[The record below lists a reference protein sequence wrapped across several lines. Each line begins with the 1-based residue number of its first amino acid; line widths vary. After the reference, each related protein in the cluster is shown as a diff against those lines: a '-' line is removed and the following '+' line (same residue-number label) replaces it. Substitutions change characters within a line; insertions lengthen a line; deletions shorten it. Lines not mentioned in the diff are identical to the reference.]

1 MYFKENEIIKDGV
14 SKLNDHFAIIEGN
27 SLTVEQILGFTR
39 ELPLLAV
46 NTLYTSSLHHAFNEL
61 VTYFDKFDNILRND
75 KLSKKL
81 KNKEISDTFKKSYFN
96 FNDNDGV
103 IDKRH
108 VNGQISIYKEWLEFA
123 SKHGVKSSENFE
135 NLKKEIEDIAVYF
148 KKTSK
153 LANDLISI
161 VEMIESNKENLRY
174 LDVLVDEFMQT
185 YSEKVNDLDTF
196 MYNLSD
202 HTSKYENILYRITND
217 IQVLQHSIQEKS
229 PETMKTLAEKFCETQ
244 NSNDSGISNFLKAKD
259 FDDVIDVR
267 IQLKGQSRPDN
278 ILFIDGSYA
287 YVDTGIYLHTT
298 SNRVYE
304 QENKHFS
311 ESILNHLSRKKPK
324 IANFF
329 KKFLDVEEV
338 EIVIP
343 VLDTYQQYSDVI
355 SKSGINILQLEGK
368 SLEAVDDIFNA
379 VILEHK
385 VNQYI
390 GSILSKKYEHL
401 LTDESRS
408 IFKSLYET
416 GVSKQSLQ
424 TFIGKKLAAL
434 KTPEDFFDYVEKV
447 KIHFSSFNE
456 ESLNAKLLGVDIKP
470 TYSKDGVVIF
480 HVDNFDKSSKLG
492 SVSWCIARTESYFN
506 GYTNNGSRQYFMY
519 DFNKK
524 EEDNTSMIGVTLY
537 KDGTIRASH
546 LKNDDDF
553 RFLDNYSKL
562 HLEII
567 KNDFEHFKLTESLS
581 KTMLEKYNLSSEVK
595 EINNKKI
602 GPTI

>member
-1 MYFKENEIIKDGV
+1 MF
-14 SKLNDHFAIIEGN
+14 
-27 SLTVEQILGFTR
+27 
-39 ELPLLAV
+39 
-46 NTLYTSSLHHAFNEL
+46 FN
-61 VTYFDKFDNILRND
+61 
-75 KLSKKL
+75 
-81 KNKEISDTFKKSYFN
+81 
-96 FNDNDGV
+96 
-103 IDKRH
+103 
-108 VNGQISIYKEWLEFA
+108 W
-123 SKHGVKSSENFE
+123 
-135 NLKKEIEDIAVYF
+135 
-148 KKTSK
+148 
-153 LANDLISI
+153 
-161 VEMIESNKENLRY
+161 KENLR
-174 LDVLVDEFMQT
+174 
-185 YSEKVNDLDTF
+185 S
-196 MYNLSD
+196 
-202 HTSKYENILYRITND
+202 
-217 IQVLQHSIQEKS
+217 
-229 PETMKTLAEKFCETQ
+229 
-244 NSNDSGISNFLKAKD
+244 
-259 FDDVIDVR
+259 
-267 IQLKGQSRPDN
+267 
-278 ILFIDGSYA
+278 
-287 YVDTGIYLHTT
+287 
-298 SNRVYE
+298 
-304 QENKHFS
+304 
-311 ESILNHLSRKKPK
+311 
-324 IANFF
+324 
-329 KKFLDVEEV
+329 
-338 EIVIP
+338 
-343 VLDTYQQYSDVI
+343 
-355 SKSGINILQLEGK
+355 
-368 SLEAVDDIFNA
+368 VDDIFNA

-524 EEDNTSMIGVTLY
+524 EEDNTSMVGVTLY

>member
-1 MYFKENEIIKDGV
+1 MYFKENETVKDGL
-14 SKLNDHFAIIEGN
+14 SKFNDHFARISGD
-27 SLTVEQILGFTR
+27 SLTVEQLLGFTR

-46 NTLYTSSLHHAFNEL
+46 NTVYTASLKHAFIEL
-61 VTYFDKFDNILRND
+61 VKYFDKFDNIRSNEN
-75 KLSKKL
+75 LSKKL
-81 KNKEISDTFKKSYFN
+81 KSKEISDTLKKTYFN
-96 FNDNDGV
+96 FDDNDGV
-103 IDKRH
+103 IDKRQ
-108 VNGQISIYKEWLEFA
+108 VNGQISIYKEWLDFA
-123 SKHGVKSSENFE
+123 SQHGVKSSKNFE
-135 NLKKEIEDIAVYF
+135 NLKKELEDIAVYF
-148 KKTSK
+148 KRTSQ
-153 LANDLISI
+153 LANDLINI
-161 VEMIESNKENLRY
+161 VEMIEKNKENLRY
-174 LDVLVDEFMQT
+174 VDVLVDEFMQT
-185 YSEKVNDLDTF
+185 YIEKVNDLDAFITN
-196 MYNLSD
+196 MD
-202 HTSKYENILYRITND
+202 KHTSNYENILYRITND
-217 IQVLQHSIQEKS
+217 IELLQTAIKKKS
-229 PETMKTLAEKFCETQ
+229 PETMKTMAEKFCETQ
-244 NSNDSGISNFLKAKD
+244 NSHDSCISNFLRAKD
-259 FDDVIDVR
+259 FDEFIDVR
-267 IQLKGQSRPDN
+267 MQLKGQSRPDN

-304 QENKHFS
+304 QENKYLS

-329 KKFLDVEEV
+329 KKFLDEEEV
-338 EIVIP
+338 EIIIP

-355 SKSGINILQLEGK
+355 SKSGMNVLQLERK
-368 SLEAVDDIFNA
+368 SLETVDDMFNA

-385 VNQYI
+385 INQYV

-434 KTPEDFFDYVEKV
+434 KTPEDFFEYVEKV

-470 TYSKDGVVIF
+470 TYSQDGVVIF

-492 SVSWCIARTESYFN
+492 SVSWCISRTESYFN

-567 KNDFEHFKLTESLS
+567 KNDFEDFTLNESLS
-581 KTMLEKYNLSSEVK
+581 KTMLDKYSLFSERK
-595 EINNKKI
+595 EINNKRI
-602 GPTI
+602 GLSI